1 MTWGGVGW
9 DGVWECVSEVGYNVR
24 GKGKETWKEA
34 VLTLHPGQGRNVIVV
49 KWQCRGG
56 SSHLFQEIN

>member
-9 DGVWECVSEVGYNVR
+9 GGVWEFVSEIGYDV
-24 GKGKETWKEA
+24 KSEGKEPWKEA
-34 VLTLHPGQGRNVIVV
+34 GLTLYPGQGRNVIVV

-56 SSHLFQEIN
+56 SSDLF

>member
-9 DGVWECVSEVGYNVR
+9 GGVWEFVREIGYDVKR
-24 GKGKETWKEA
+24 DGKEPWKEA
-34 VLTLHPGQGRNVIVV
+34 VLTLHPGQGGNVIVV

-56 SSHLFQEIN
+56 SSHLF